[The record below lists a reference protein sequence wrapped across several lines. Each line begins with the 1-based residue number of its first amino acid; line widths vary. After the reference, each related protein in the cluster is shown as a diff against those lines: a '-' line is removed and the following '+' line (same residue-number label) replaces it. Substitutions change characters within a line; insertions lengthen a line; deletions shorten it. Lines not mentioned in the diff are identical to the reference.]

1 MSNSISF
8 QKAPKSNTRKL
19 PFFPRFGFVI
29 DIGGRQFSYRQV
41 PLLEVLANVI
51 QNKSGM
57 KGFIESTRTML
68 EEVRLCGFENL
79 EETKENQAPS
89 TLDTVL

>member
-8 QKAPKSNTRKL
+8 QKSPKSNTRKL
-19 PFFPRFGFVI
+19 PFFPRFGLFI
-29 DIGGRQFSYRQV
+29 DVGGRQLSYRQV

-57 KGFIESTRTML
+57 KGFLESTREML
-68 EEVRLCGFENL
+68 QEVRLFGFEKM
-79 EETKENQAPS
+79 EETK
-89 TLDTVL
+89 D